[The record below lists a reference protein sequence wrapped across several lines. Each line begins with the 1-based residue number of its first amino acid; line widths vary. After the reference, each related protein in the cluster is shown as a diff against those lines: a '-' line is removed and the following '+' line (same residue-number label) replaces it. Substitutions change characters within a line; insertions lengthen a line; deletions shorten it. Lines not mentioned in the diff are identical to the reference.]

1 MVDYQPMTLEQRIAA
16 LQAENGKLIDSN
28 NALTQTVI
36 GKMGEINH
44 ALSDAQQDISEA
56 IVLAGAKTDQAILNF
71 ADSHSDLRINYY
83 DRADH
88 SKSSLNIEAEPE
100 APHISKWVKVPIAT
114 QGYYTYP
121 APQTLTK
128 VHLTRNYSYAPGHY
142 NEPEQYSTDWSRT
155 YTQFILANAEANSDQ
170 INAEVE
176 RLGLQP
182 RSIGG
187 WNACATTKTIDTI
200 KLHGLHPYSMLFV
213 RFVNILPSPVSSDK
227 TPQNIVEFGGN
238 ATFAVDRVINYP
250 RIEV

>member
-1 MVDYQPMTLEQRIAA
+1 MADYQPMTLEQRIAA
-16 LQAENGKLIDSN
+16 LQAENGRLIDSN

-121 APQTLTK
+121 APQALTK
-128 VHLTRNYSYAPGHY
+128 VHLTRSYSYAPGHS
-142 NEPEQYSTDWSRT
+142 EEDQYSHDWSRSFP
-155 YTQFILANAEANSDQ
+155 QFILANYEATSDQ
-170 INAEVE
+170 INAEIE

-182 RSIGG
+182 KITGG
-187 WNACATTKTIDTI
+187 WNACATTQTIDTI

-213 RFVNILPSPVSSDK
+213 RFVNMLPSSVGSDK

-238 ATFAVDRVINYP
+238 ATFAVDSVINYP
-250 RIEV
+250 RIEA